1 MSWLAKLLIEPEW
14 AAFKHLEFTDGYS
27 WHQLAWQAFP
37 GLDGQPR
44 PFLSRLDSGPDGYS
58 LLLLSKDHEPQ
69 RPGWCSEDCWEI
81 KMIAPHFLHHHHYRF
96 DLRANP
102 TRKIPKPTSDG
113 ERAKNGRRQ
122 PLTGLVE
129 QTDWLQRKAE
139 QSGFKII
146 EAPEIGFCQDQV
158 FRKRSG
164 CGVHTGVRF
173 RGLLEVTHQEG
184 FETAFY
190 RGLGSAKGFGFGLL
204 LLQPINFNPIS
215 Q

>member
-14 AAFKHLEFTDGYS
+14 AAFKNLELADGYG

-44 PFLSRLDSGPDGYS
+44 PFLSRLDSGPDGYT
-58 LLLLSKDHEPQ
+58 LLLLSKEHQPQ
-69 RPGWCSEDCWEI
+69 RPTGCPEESWAV
-81 KMIAPHFLHHHHYRF
+81 KTIAPQFLHFRHYRF

-102 TRKIPKPTSDG
+102 TRKLAKLGPEG

-122 PLTGLVE
+122 PLTQLGE
-129 QTDWLQRKAE
+129 QAEWLRRKAE

-146 EAPEIGFCQDQV
+146 DAPDIGFCQDQV

-164 CGVHTGVRF
+164 RGVHTGVRF
-173 RGLLEVTHQEG
+173 RGLLEVVQQES

-190 RGLGSAKGFGFGLL
+190 RGLGSAKSFGFGLL
-204 LLQPINFNPIS
+204 LLQPVKI
-215 Q
+215 